1 MADQSAIDAAKALL
15 DICSRKKL
23 TLATA
28 ESCTGGLVAATI
40 SEIPGSSAVLDRG
53 FVTYSNEAKQQMLGV
68 TPATIDVYGA
78 VSTECAEEMAKG
90 ALAHAS
96 VDLAVSITGIAGP
109 TGAVP
114 GKPIGLVYFCAASR
128 SGRVIA
134 HDRKY
139 GDIGRTKVRDQSVLQ
154 ALRMLRELAEKE
166 EPRPPAGQKLDH
178 NGLFL
183 CTDWR
188 KITLSAAGKGRA

>member
-1 MADQSAIDAAKALL
+1 MFDDEITTAVNKLL
-15 DICSRKKL
+15 DRCKAKKL
-23 TLATA
+23 TVATA
-28 ESCTGGLVAATI
+28 ESCTGGLVAAAI
-40 SEIPGSSAVLDRG
+40 SEISGSSLVLDRG

-90 ALAHAS
+90 ALAHAQ

-128 SGRVIA
+128 SGRIVA
-134 HDRKY
+134 HDRKF
-139 GDIGRTKVRDQSVLQ
+139 GDIGRSQVRRASVLQ
-154 ALRMLRELAEKE
+154 ALALLQELADKE
-166 EPRPPAGQKLDH
+166 EPRPPSGA
-178 NGLFL
+178 
-183 CTDWR
+183 
-188 KITLSAAGKGRA
+188 S

>member
-1 MADQSAIDAAKALL
+1 MADQEVLAAASAVL
-15 DICSRKKL
+15 DLCKTKQL

-28 ESCTGGLVAATI
+28 ESCTGGLVAAAL
-40 SEIPGSSAVLDRG
+40 SEIPGSSLVLDRG
-53 FVTYSNEAKQQMLGV
+53 FVTYSNTAKQQMLGV

-78 VSTECAEEMAKG
+78 VSRECAEEMAKG

-114 GKPIGLVYFCAASR
+114 GKPIGLVFFCAASR

-134 HDRKY
+134 HDRNY
-139 GDIGRTKVRDQSVLQ
+139 GDIGRAKVRRVSVLQ
-154 ALRMLRELAEKE
+154 ALAMLQELAAKE
-166 EPRPPAGQKLDH
+166 EPRPPAEGDE
-178 NGLFL
+178 
-183 CTDWR
+183 
-188 KITLSAAGKGRA
+188 A

>member
-53 FVTYSNEAKQQMLGV
+53 FVTYSNEAKQRMLGV

-78 VSTECAEEMAKG
+78 VSAECAEEMAKG
-90 ALAHAS
+90 ALAYAS

-139 GDIGRTKVRDQSVLQ
+139 GDIGRVKVRERSVLQ
-154 ALRMLRELAEKE
+154 ALSMLRELAEKE
-166 EPRPPAGQKLDH
+166 EPQPPAGK
-178 NGLFL
+178 
-183 CTDWR
+183 
-188 KITLSAAGKGRA
+188 S

>member
-1 MADQSAIDAAKALL
+1 MPDQATLDSAKLLL
-15 DICSRKKL
+15 DVCTKKKL

-28 ESCTGGLVAATI
+28 ESCTGGLVAAVI

-78 VSTECAEEMAKG
+78 VSRECAGEMAKG

-114 GKPIGLVYFCAASR
+114 GKPIGLVFFCAASR
-128 SGRVIA
+128 SGRIIA

-139 GDIGRTKVRDQSVLQ
+139 GDIGRANVRRESVLQ
-154 ALRMLRELAEKE
+154 ALGILRELAEKE
-166 EPRPPAGQKLDH
+166 ELKPPAG
-178 NGLFL
+178 
-183 CTDWR
+183 R
-188 KITLSAAGKGRA
+188 S

>member
-15 DICSRKKL
+15 DICTRNKL

-40 SEIPGSSAVLDRG
+40 SEIPGSSVVLDRG
-53 FVTYSNEAKQQMLGV
+53 FVTYSNEAKRQMLDV
-68 TPATIDVYGA
+68 MPATIDVYGA

-134 HDRKY
+134 RDRKY
-139 GDIGRTKVRDQSVLQ
+139 GDIGRVKVREQSVLE
-154 ALRMLRELAEKE
+154 ALSMLRELAEKE
-166 EPRPPAGQKLDH
+166 EPQFPAGK
-178 NGLFL
+178 
-183 CTDWR
+183 
-188 KITLSAAGKGRA
+188 S

>member
-1 MADQSAIDAAKALL
+1 MADKELLVAAETVLNLCK
-15 DICSRKKL
+15 SKKL

-28 ESCTGGLVAATI
+28 ESCTGGLVAAAL
-40 SEIPGSSAVLDRG
+40 SEIPGSSLVLDRG

-78 VSTECAEEMAKG
+78 VSTACAEEMAKG

-96 VDLAVSITGIAGP
+96 VDLAISITGIAGP
-109 TGAVP
+109 TGAVR

-134 HDRKY
+134 HYRKY
-139 GDIGRTKVRDQSVLQ
+139 GEIGRANVRRECVLQ
-154 ALRMLRELAEKE
+154 ALAMLQELAEKE
-166 EPRPPAGQKLDH
+166 EPRPQG
-178 NGLFL
+178 
-183 CTDWR
+183 
-188 KITLSAAGKGRA
+188 GKS

>member
-1 MADQSAIDAAKALL
+1 MGGSDARALSRSLL
-15 DICSRKKL
+15 DLCRMRKL
-23 TLATA
+23 TVATA
-28 ESCTGGLVAATI
+28 ESCTGGLVAATL
-40 SEIPGSSAVLDRG
+40 SEIPGSSLVFDRG

-78 VSTECAEEMAKG
+78 VSTECAAEMAKG
-90 ALAHAS
+90 ALAHAQ

-128 SGRVIA
+128 SGRTLT

-139 GDIGRTKVRDQSVLQ
+139 GDVGRPQVRRASVFQ
-154 ALRMLRELAEKE
+154 ALAMLKELAEKE
-166 EPRPPAGQKLDH
+166 EPRPPAGQ
-178 NGLFL
+178 
-183 CTDWR
+183 
-188 KITLSAAGKGRA
+188 S

>member
-1 MADQSAIDAAKALL
+1 MMDQEMVDAATALL
-15 DICSRKKL
+15 DICKKKEL

-28 ESCTGGLVAATI
+28 ESCTGGLVAGAI
-40 SEIPGSSAVLDRG
+40 SEIAGSSAVLDRG
-53 FVTYSNEAKQQMLGV
+53 FVTYSNTAKQQMLGV

-78 VSTECAEEMAKG
+78 VSKECAEEMAKG

-114 GKPIGLVYFCAASR
+114 GKPIGLVFFCAASR

-139 GDIGRTKVRDQSVLQ
+139 GDIGRSQVRRASVLQ
-154 ALRMLRELAEKE
+154 ALAMLKELAEKE
-166 EPRPPAGQKLDH
+166 EPHPPAGE
-178 NGLFL
+178 
-183 CTDWR
+183 
-188 KITLSAAGKGRA
+188 S

>member
-1 MADQSAIDAAKALL
+1 MLDQATIDAAKALL
-15 DICSRKKL
+15 DICTKKKL

-40 SEIPGSSAVLDRG
+40 SEIPGSSLVLDRG
-53 FVTYSNEAKQQMLGV
+53 FVTYSNSAKQQMLGV

-78 VSTECAEEMAKG
+78 VSTECAEEMVKG

-128 SGRVIA
+128 NGRVIA

-139 GDIGRTKVRDQSVLQ
+139 GDIGRANVRHESVLQ
-154 ALRMLRELAEKE
+154 ALVMLRELAEKE
-166 EPRPPAGQKLDH
+166 EPSPL
-178 NGLFL
+178 
-183 CTDWR
+183 
-188 KITLSAAGKGRA
+188 AGKS